1 VQTNPFNTT
10 VHISMNVGTGSKVKV
25 MMTNSRNLQLHVSF
39 NGMGNSECEVEL
51 DTIFNSSVHLS
62 FQNPKNTPV
71 TLKMKDA
78 ELTNVHVSQNVP
90 QRSPM
95 EVEIDGAKTCQI
107 QIAQSVPI
115 ASPLTWNL
123 VGDPDENQIE
133 VRQNAGDEASPLT
146 CSPECPQEEYVYDYA
161 YADSDSSHGGAEE
174 NEIPEVAAPPQPEKP
189 SPRKEY
195 QDYDDEPEYTE
206 YETDVLYNEYVYD
219 NVDETDPTASVHDGF
234 VAEEDSNSEEGE
246 GGSGDSGDG
255 FACPGG
261 DLQTCVDVCP
271 GQFGAKVYG
280 ACVLSCAGR
289 CP

>member
-1 VQTNPFNTT
+1 MEANRNTNTNTDTNTT
-10 VHISMNVGTGSKVKV
+10 YNYKI
-25 MMTNSRNLQLHVSF
+25 Q
-39 NGMGNSECEVEL
+39 
-51 DTIFNSSVHLS
+51 
-62 FQNPKNTPV
+62 
-71 TLKMKDA
+71 
-78 ELTNVHVSQNVP
+78 
-90 QRSPM
+90 
-95 EVEIDGAKTCQI
+95 VEIDGAKTCQI

-174 NEIPEVAAPPQPEKP
+174 NEIPEAAAPKPKPQPNP
-189 SPRKEY
+189 SPRTEY

-219 NVDETDPTASVHDGF
+219 NEIDPTASVHDGF
-234 VAEEDSNSEEGE
+234 VPEEDSHSEGEE

-280 ACVLSCAGR
+280 ACVLSCGRR

>member
-1 VQTNPFNTT
+1 
-10 VHISMNVGTGSKVKV
+10 MNVGTGSKVKV

-95 EVEIDGAKTCQI
+95 EVKIDGAKTCQI

-161 YADSDSSHGGAEE
+161 YADSDSGHGGGAEE
-174 NEIPEVAAPPQPEKP
+174 NEIPEVAAPRPEKP
-189 SPRKEY
+189 QPSPSPRSEY
-195 QDYDDEPEYTE
+195 QDYDEPEYTE
-206 YETDVLYNEYVYD
+206 YEADLENEYVY
-219 NVDETDPTASVHDGF
+219 NEIDETDPTASVVHDGF
-234 VAEEDSNSEEGE
+234 VAEDSLPEE
-246 GGSGDSGDG
+246 GGSGGGSGEG
-255 FACPGG
+255 FVCPGG

-280 ACVLSCAGR
+280 ACVLSCGRR

>member
-1 VQTNPFNTT
+1 MG
-10 VHISMNVGTGSKVKV
+10 ISMNVGTGSKVKV
-25 MMTNSRNLQLHVSF
+25 TMTNARNLQLHVSF

-78 ELTNVHVSQNVP
+78 ELTDIHVPQNVP

-115 ASPLTWNL
+115 GSPLTWNL

-161 YADSDSSHGGAEE
+161 YADSDSGHGGAEE
-174 NEIPEVAAPPQPEKP
+174 NEIPEEASPTRLKPQEPVASP
-189 SPRKEY
+189 SPRSEY
-195 QDYDDEPEYTE
+195 QDYDEAEYAE
-206 YETDVLYNEYVYD
+206 YETNLENEYVYNEID
-219 NVDETDPTASVHDGF
+219 DTESTGGHDGF
-234 VAEEDSNSEEGE
+234 VTEDSEA
-246 GGSGDSGDG
+246 SGDG
-255 FACPGG
+255 FVCPGG

-271 GQFGAKVYG
+271 GQFGANVYG
-280 ACVLSCAGR
+280 ACVLSCGRR